1 MHHMYFGGGI
11 FRWFMHTTHPI
22 LLIFIVMLLF
32 NLFSSR
38 RRRYSY
44 YEDYRRDP
52 MDILRERY
60 ARGEVTREEFLRMR
74 NELRP

>member
-11 FRWFMHTTHPI
+11 FRWFMHTIHSI
-22 LLIFIVMLLF
+22 LLILIVMLLF
-32 NLFSSR
+32 NLFSS